1 MELSRRILSPRS
13 ALLVLIA
20 ACNLY
25 LVHAVLMV
33 LIISAPYSAL
43 ERALLWGTGLAGVA
57 LLAFGAAVAW
67 ESLGQMRSSEAE
79 LQESRSELEL
89 FASNTPALL
98 WTTDHRLNLRRLQG
112 NRMLTES
119 GDVAVAGPQP
129 GMPMAEYFELSDD
142 AAMLAAQHRALQGL
156 ASPCAMVWRGRQW
169 EGRVE
174 PLRASDGEV
183 VGTVTV
189 ALDVTDQRRVEREL
203 RDVRDQL
210 HALIDASPL
219 AIVVSTVD
227 GRLEVWNDAAQ
238 RLFGW
243 NESEILGRPDP
254 TVVDRELAEHH
265 AIRDRILEG
274 ESVTDVETVRLS
286 QTGEL
291 EVSVSAA
298 PVRDTNGSIR
308 GIMWVIAD
316 ISKRKA
322 AEAERDRLEAQLRHA
337 IRLEAV
343 GRLAGGVAH
352 DFNNLLTAIKGHTNL
367 LLEEALQDSAEREEL
382 EEIVRAADRA
392 STLTRQLL
400 TFSRQQITEP
410 TVVSLNDVVN
420 DTRRMLAR
428 VIGEDIALDTVLEP
442 QLGWVRADVGQME
455 QVLMNLS
462 VNARDAMP
470 SGGELVITTEN
481 VRITEE
487 EAVRHPYDVKTGN
500 YILLSVADTG
510 IGMDEAT
517 KASIFEPFFTT
528 KPPGEGTGLGLSTV
542 YGIVKQNRGY
552 IWVDSEQNA
561 GTVFR
566 IYLPRV
572 SRPTA
577 EEGKEK
583 RMGRQSAGVGGAG
596 STILVVE
603 DEDVV
608 RSLVRKVL
616 ERRGFAVLDAATG
629 TEALRIMEDPERV
642 IDLLFTDVVMPDMNG
657 RDVVEAARRLR
668 PDLAVLYTSGYAETV
683 IAHQGKLEDGI
694 HFLEKPFTPDAL
706 AEKVEEA
713 LRLTSSGEAN

>member
-1 MELSRRILSPRS
+1 MLELSRRILSPKS

-33 LIISAPYSAL
+33 LIVSEPYSTL
-43 ERALLWGTGLAGVA
+43 EQALLWGTGLVGVA

-67 ESLGQMRSSEAE
+67 ESLGQMRSSEAA
-79 LQESRSELEL
+79 LQESRAELRL
-89 FASNTPALL
+89 FASGTPALL
-98 WTTDHRLNLRRLQG
+98 WTTDHRLNLLRVQG
-112 NRMLTES
+112 SRMPAES
-119 GDVAVAGPQP
+119 GGSVATGPGV
-129 GMPMAEYFELSDD
+129 GMPMAEFFELPHD
-142 AAMLAAQHRALQGL
+142 APMLEAQRQAVNGTG
-156 ASPCAMVWRGRQW
+156 SSCTMTWRGRQW

-189 ALDVTDQRRVEREL
+189 ALDVTEQRRVEREL

-219 AIVVSTVD
+219 AIVVSTVE
-227 GRLEVWNDAAQ
+227 GRLEVWNAAAE

-243 NESEILGRPDP
+243 NEGEVLGRRDP
-254 TVVDRELAEHH
+254 TILDRELADHH
-265 AIRDRILEG
+265 AMRDRMLDG
-274 ESVTDVETVRLS
+274 ESVTDVETVRVGK
-286 QTGEL
+286 TGEL
-291 EVSVSAA
+291 DVSVSAA
-298 PVRDTNGSIR
+298 PVRDAHGAIR

-352 DFNNLLTAIKGHTNL
+352 DFNNLLTAIKGHSNL
-367 LLEEALQDSAEREEL
+367 LLEDMPQNSSGREEL

-392 STLTRQLL
+392 TALTRQLL

-410 TVVSLNDVVN
+410 TVVSLNSIVN

-428 VIGEDIALDTVLEP
+428 VIGEDVALDTVLEP
-442 QLGWVRADVGQME
+442 ELGWVRADVGQME

-470 SGGELVITTEN
+470 SGGDLVIATEN
-481 VRITEE
+481 VRITED
-487 EAVRHPYDVKTGN
+487 EAARHPYDVQTGE
-500 YILLSVADTG
+500 YVLLSVSDTG
-510 IGMDEAT
+510 VGMDEAT
-517 KASIFEPFFTT
+517 QASIFEPFFTT
-528 KPPGEGTGLGLSTV
+528 KPPGVGTGLGLSTV

-552 IWVDSEQNA
+552 IWVDSEQGA

-572 SRPTA
+572 AKPALA
-577 EEGKEK
+577 EGAEGRTGE
-583 RMGRQSAGVGGAG
+583 RAAGVGGVQA
-596 STILVVE
+596 TVLVVE

-616 ERRGFAVLDAATG
+616 ERRGFTVLDAPTG
-629 TEALRIMEDPERV
+629 TEALRVMEDPERV

-683 IAHQGKLEDGI
+683 IAHQGRLEDGI
-694 HFLEKPFTPDAL
+694 HFLEKPFTPAGL
-706 AEKVEEA
+706 VAKVEEA
-713 LRLTSSGEAN
+713 LQVEPGDPD